1 MPKHDKRPLI
11 HPLAGANL
19 STYSR
24 HWLSNF
30 PFSLRTTPHRLIA
43 TLSIAV
49 RSPKIW
55 VEAARLRRRIAS
67 QEIEDGPYFLI
78 GHWRSGTTHLHNL
91 LSQDKNFAWLTFVQ
105 AGLPMD
111 CMGKFKAARWFIRKV
126 MPETRGMDDV
136 SIHLDS
142 PQEEELALANMNR
155 LSFFNSFYF
164 PRKLMEHYRE
174 GVLLEDIS
182 DRDRE
187 KFTSTY
193 RYLIKKFSYAYDGS
207 PLLMK
212 NPANTARMKL
222 LKELFP
228 KARFIHIVRNPFEV
242 YASMQKL
249 WQQLFTVWSMQK
261 FEHIDTHPITLDIY
275 ESLTKRFMSE
285 QPEIPPEDYIE
296 IRFEGVERD
305 PVGELAKIYDYF
317 SLPDR
322 DTGLENIRAY
332 AESLK
337 HYQRSR
343 YELPKA
349 ILDEVGERW
358 KFALEHWG
366 YDLPASINPI

>member
-182 DRDRE
+182 E
-187 KFTSTY
+187 L
-193 RYLIKKFSYAYDGS
+193 RY
-207 PLLMK
+207 P
-212 NPANTARMKL
+212 R
-222 LKELFP
+222 
-228 KARFIHIVRNPFEV
+228 
-242 YASMQKL
+242 
-249 WQQLFTVWSMQK
+249 
-261 FEHIDTHPITLDIY
+261 
-275 ESLTKRFMSE
+275 
-285 QPEIPPEDYIE
+285 
-296 IRFEGVERD
+296 
-305 PVGELAKIYDYF
+305 LAKMAK
-317 SLPDR
+317 R
-322 DTGLENIRAY
+322 NV
-332 AESLK
+332 
-337 HYQRSR
+337 QR
-343 YELPKA
+343 E
-349 ILDEVGERW
+349 
-358 KFALEHWG
+358 ALSG
-366 YDLPASINPI
+366 